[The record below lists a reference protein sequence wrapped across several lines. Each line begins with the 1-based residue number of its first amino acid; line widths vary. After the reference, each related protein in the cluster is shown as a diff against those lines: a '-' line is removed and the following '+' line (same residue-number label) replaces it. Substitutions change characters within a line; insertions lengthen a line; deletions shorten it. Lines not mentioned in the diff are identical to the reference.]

1 MLNYIWGA
9 MILLAVVTASLTGR
23 LADVAIAVIDSAKE
37 AVTVGLTMLGVI
49 SMWSG
54 LMKIAEKAGALD
66 KFALILAPAITFLF
80 PGLKRG
86 HPAAKY
92 ISANMAANI
101 LGLGWAATPS
111 GLKAMEELQKLNKH
125 KDRASPYMTIFLIIN
140 MSSLQLITI
149 TIIADRALHG
159 SANPQEII
167 FPGLIATSFSTAIA
181 VIFVKLFVKTKH
193 ADRY

>member
-9 MILLAVVTASLTGR
+9 MILIAVVVASFNGR
-23 LADVAIAVIDSAKE
+23 TADVAIAVIDSSKE
-37 AVTVGLTMLGVI
+37 AVTVTLTMLGVVG
-49 SMWSG
+49 MWSG

-66 KFALILAPAITFLF
+66 KFSQGLRPVIKFLF
-80 PGLKRG
+80 PGLKEDS
-86 HPAAKY
+86 PAAKY
-92 ISANMAANI
+92 ISTNMAANI

-111 GLKAMEELQKLNKH
+111 GLRAMQELQKINKN
-125 KDRASPYMTIFLIIN
+125 KDIASSHMCTFLIIN

-167 FPGLIATSFSTAIA
+167 FPGLIATGFSTVIA
-181 VIFVKLFVKTKH
+181 VIFVKMFCRSRKLT
-193 ADRY
+193 